1 MLDVVATSH
10 AELVPGTSNPGF
22 VRTTPG
28 GVGRNIA
35 ENLARLG
42 TPVDLVTAIGDD
54 LAGEMIR
61 ERCTDAGVG
70 LEHVVTSVFGT
81 GTYTA
86 ILHPSGEMSLAA
98 CDAAGMDGL
107 TVADVEPALGAVT
120 RDDLVV
126 VDANV
131 PPAVA
136 AAVLTATRERGVRC
150 VLDVVS
156 YPKAVRLRD
165 VVLANPPWLVA
176 PNLEEL
182 VALLGRPVALPQ
194 IGEAARELV
203 GRGIEHVWA
212 RLGPVG
218 SVLAAAG
225 GDGLPTAT
233 EFTPPPVPIL
243 DVTGA
248 GDALTAGF
256 LHALLGGASVTEA
269 AAYGHRVSA
278 LTLMTNDSVR
288 ADLSEALVAAGVAG
302 S

>member
-42 TPVDLVTAIGDD
+42 TSVDLVTAIGDD
-54 LAGEMIR
+54 LAGEVIR
-61 ERCTDAGVG
+61 ERCTAAGVG

-81 GTYTA
+81 GTYAA
-86 ILHPSGEMSLAA
+86 ILHPSGELSVAG
-98 CDAAGMDGL
+98 CDAAAMDGL
-107 TVADVEPALGAVT
+107 TLADIEPALT
-120 RDDLVV
+120 RVSVDDIVV
-126 VDANV
+126 VDANI
-131 PPAVA
+131 PAEVA
-136 AAVLTATRERGVRC
+136 ATVLRWARERGVRSL
-150 VLDVVS
+150 LDVVS
-156 YPKAVRLRD
+156 YPKAVRLRE

-176 PNLEEL
+176 PNIEEL

-194 IGEAARELV
+194 IAQAAAELL
-203 GRGIEHVWA
+203 GTGIDHVWT
-212 RLGPVG
+212 RLGPMG
-218 SVLAAAG
+218 SVLARRG
-225 GDGLPTAT
+225 NDGVPEVR
-233 EFTPPPVPIL
+233 EFRPPPVPIV

-256 LHALLGGASVTEA
+256 LHALLQGASVADA

-278 LTLMTNDSVR
+278 LTLMTSDSVR
-288 ADLSEALVAAGVAG
+288 ADLSADLVAAGPLP
-302 S
+302 